1 MAFLS
6 KIVKANQTIEEN
18 SKISEEMIFEN
29 IEQELNKWSIPK
41 MNPTKVDNKVI
52 FEFRQTYII
61 KTLEKNITI
70 SKYRVYK
77 IFN

>member
-41 MNPTKVDNKVI
+41 MNPTKVDNKGI

-70 SKYRVYK
+70 SKYSL
-77 IFN
+77 